1 MGQGLQI
8 FLWALAAGALLVLLL
23 AANTALR
30 YSGAFAPSE
39 PPQDRA
45 ALLAPALRAAWPA
58 GDGPHPVALLFSG
71 CDGPRDNLDAL
82 ARVLTEAGWGAVIVD
97 SHGPR
102 GYTARPVWTAIC
114 AGQLFTGTERAGDVA
129 VAIDLVRGMA
139 QADAG
144 RLALIGASHGGWAV
158 LDMLS
163 LRRAG
168 RRPPGLTAWPD
179 SVASDGLAGV
189 RHAVLFYPYCGP
201 GSRVW
206 RQPPAAEGPALTFLL
221 VEDDSVADP
230 APCRE
235 VARAVSAGGGDVAVE
250 EFAGVTHGFDQR
262 EKAPLSPLD
271 YDAEAAERALAAVIA
286 RLGAAGEGRR

>member
-1 MGQGLQI
+1 MGSGLQI
-8 FLWALAAGALLVLLL
+8 FLWVLAAGALAVLLL

-30 YSGAFAPSE
+30 YTGALAPRESPE
-39 PPQDRA
+39 ARA
-45 ALLAPALRAAWPA
+45 ALLAPALHAEWPD

-82 ARVLTEAGWGAVIVD
+82 ARTLTQAGWGAVIVD

-139 QADAG
+139 QADPD

-158 LDMLS
+158 LDLLS
-163 LRRAG
+163 LRRRG
-168 RRPPGLTAWPD
+168 RRPPGLAAWPD
-179 SVASDGLAGV
+179 SIRTEGLAGV

-206 RQPPAAEGPALTFLL
+206 RLPPPADGPALTFLL
-221 VEDDSVADP
+221 VEDDAVADP
-230 APCRE
+230 APCRD
-235 VARAVSAGGGDVAVE
+235 VAQAVAAAGGDVVVE
-250 EFAGVTHGFDQR
+250 EYAGVTHGFDQR
-262 EKAPLSPLD
+262 EKAPLSPLE
-271 YDAEAAERALAAVIA
+271 YDAAAAERALATVIA
-286 RLGAAGEGRR
+286 RLGAAGARRP